1 MPASSS
7 TIRTVA
13 ERDGAMD
20 PAYDCRVQARW
31 SRCRPRGGVAGRA
44 GARTCTRTAHSL
56 GPACAVGRHVHAM
69 SRACAGSGS
78 DRSRRRQGGSP
89 MKFRSMRSRRSGPAA
104 PKRLVVAL
112 AFTLFSAAALAQ
124 EMGVPAGSAGRIAEL
139 TARAQRLTL
148 LAELPEE
155 ARPEA
160 EALLDR
166 YDALRTAEQELEVAR
181 LEALVAALESGDSPA
196 VAREVA
202 ESAVADQKVELAR
215 QREQLRA
222 DVDDLA
228 DRFPE
233 AANLFRRLASGR
245 WVAG

>member
-1 MPASSS
+1 
-7 TIRTVA
+7 
-13 ERDGAMD
+13 
-20 PAYDCRVQARW
+20 
-31 SRCRPRGGVAGRA
+31 
-44 GARTCTRTAHSL
+44 
-56 GPACAVGRHVHAM
+56 
-69 SRACAGSGS
+69 
-78 DRSRRRQGGSP
+78 

-181 LEALVAALESGDSPA
+181 LEALVAALEAGDSPA

-245 WVAG
+245 WVAGEGRIVIAGDAAMGFPLFPSAPDAVFRFDGPDGTPFRMGMDREAHERMLQLLPRLRQLR